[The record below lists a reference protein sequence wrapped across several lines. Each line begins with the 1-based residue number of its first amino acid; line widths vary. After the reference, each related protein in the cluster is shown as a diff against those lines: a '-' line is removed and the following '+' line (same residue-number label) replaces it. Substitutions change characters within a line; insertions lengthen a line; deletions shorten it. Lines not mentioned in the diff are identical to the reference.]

1 MAFTITQSLL
11 VCIFVK
17 CFLHAI
23 FTVLLCFTIY
33 LTLRSE
39 RKARYWIGISTIVV
53 MYLLNTAHVGMIL
66 HQDIRDFGSGGA
78 GKIPSAKAFAVF
90 GLTQITLEYVI
101 FVLADLLL
109 LWRAYVLYQGRL
121 LAVAL
126 PATLIVAMIITCFQW
141 LGNYFQPMYTME
153 GDDLEELFVK
163 LRSFKIRRLH
173 LASVTIC
180 AITNATLTAMIASR
194 LIYQQWSMRKQFGFT
209 TLMFE
214 TLVIVESGALY
225 TIGWLIYIV
234 AFSLKHNSQA
244 ILLDSLSELAG
255 IVPVLIIVSVAL
267 DISPASATREQDRT
281 ALEFAACPPRVS
293 QDLDVALGDIQLGL
307 EPDKSSSTP
316 FGNSMEDFLKK
327 GNP

>member
-39 RKARYWIGISTIVV
+39 RKARYWIGISTIMV
-53 MYLLNTAHVGMIL
+53 MYLLNTAHVGMMV
-66 HQDIRDFGSGGA
+66 HQDIRDFGSGGRWTN
-78 GKIPSAKAFAVF
+78 PVSQSLRCVWPYSDYF
-90 GLTQITLEYVI
+90 G

-109 LWRAYVLYQGRL
+109 LWRAYVLYQGRS

-126 PATLIVAMIITCFQW
+126 PAVLVVAMIS
-141 LGNYFQPMYTME
+141 NYFQPMYTME
-153 GDDLEELFVK
+153 GNDLEELFVK

-173 LASVTIC
+173 LASVTLC
-180 AITNATLTAMIASR
+180 TITNATLTAMIASR

-267 DISPASATREQDRT
+267 DISPASVTREQDRT